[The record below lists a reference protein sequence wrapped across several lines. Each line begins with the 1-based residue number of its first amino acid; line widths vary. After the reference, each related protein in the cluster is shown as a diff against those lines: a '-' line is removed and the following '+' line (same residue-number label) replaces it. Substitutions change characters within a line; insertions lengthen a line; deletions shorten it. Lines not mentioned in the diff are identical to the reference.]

1 MIVRVNPSGATRETL
16 QRRAS
21 FGGRKGRA
29 ARRRLARRTVLR
41 TYDATSLRIFLGD
54 IEITGRFADGE
65 YVRLE
70 KHA

>member
-1 MIVRVNPSGATRETL
+1 MIVRVNPSGASRETL
-16 QRRAS
+16 RRRAS

-29 ARRRLARRTVLR
+29 AQRRLACRAVLR

-54 IEITGRFADGE
+54 VEITGPFADGE
-65 YVRLE
+65 YVSLA